1 MAPLLHACSIGIFRL
16 VERLALEQAIRYLD
30 ELRDV
35 VEVTRLLLKK
45 RH

>member
-1 MAPLLHACSIGIFRL
+1 MPASS
-16 VERLALEQAIRYLD
+16 LALEQAIRYCD

-45 RH
+45 HY